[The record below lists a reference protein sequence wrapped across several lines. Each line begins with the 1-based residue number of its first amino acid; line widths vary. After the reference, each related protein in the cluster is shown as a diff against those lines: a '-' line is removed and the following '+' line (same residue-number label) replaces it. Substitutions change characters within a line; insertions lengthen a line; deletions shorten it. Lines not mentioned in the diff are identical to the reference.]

1 MQASSFIVEEIMRRL
16 MSSCA
21 VAVSMLIVPATVHA
35 AAAEAF
41 PVRPVR
47 LITPYAPGGS
57 STIVSRVVAAELTEL
72 WGYSVIVDNRPGGN
86 TIIGTQAGARATPDG
101 YTWVIAN
108 TTFALNEHIL
118 KNVPYRFNKDLQP
131 LAKMYNNET
140 ILAVHP
146 SVPVNTLKEF
156 IAYGKT
162 VKEGLNHGA
171 SGGSGLAE
179 LRSAMFRLYTGLD
192 FKNIPYN
199 GSGPAAVAVL
209 GGQVHFTMVPPI
221 TVAHY
226 IQQGKI
232 KGLAVTGKKRMPT
245 LPQVPTFA
253 EAGLPKYNVTS
264 WNGLLVP
271 KGTPI
276 SLTKRISAD
285 IAKVLEKPAVREKLT
300 AMGAD
305 PEHAGPEEFGREI
318 QADIDLFATIIKQ
331 AGIKQI
337 D

>member
-1 MQASSFIVEEIMRRL
+1 MHRFV
-16 MSSCA
+16 SSCA
-21 VAVSMLIVPATVHA
+21 VVASLFVVPAAAQA
-35 AAAEAF
+35 AATENF

-57 STIVSRVVAAELTEL
+57 STIVSRVVAAELTDL

-86 TIIGTQAGARATPDG
+86 TIIGTQAAARATPDG
-101 YTWVIAN
+101 YTWCIAN
-108 TTFALNEHIL
+108 TTFALNEHIIR
-118 KNVPYRFNKDLQP
+118 NIPYRFKDFQP

-146 SVPVNTLKEF
+146 SVPANTLKEF

-162 VKEGLNHGA
+162 IKDGLNHGA

-199 GSGPAAVAVL
+199 GSGPAAIAAL

-226 IQQGKI
+226 ITQGKM

-245 LPQVPTFA
+245 LPQVPTFI

-271 KGTPI
+271 RGTPVN
-276 SLTKRISAD
+276 LTKRISAD

-318 QADIDLFATIIKQ
+318 QDDIDLFATVIKQ
-331 AGIKQI
+331 AGIKPI

>member
-1 MQASSFIVEEIMRRL
+1 
-16 MSSCA
+16 
-21 VAVSMLIVPATVHA
+21 MLIAPAAVQA
-35 AAAEAF
+35 AATESF

-86 TIIGTQAGARATPDG
+86 IVIGTQAAARATPYG
-101 YTWVIAN
+101 YTWCIAN
-108 TTFALNEHIL
+108 TTFALNQHIIR
-118 KNVPYRFNKDLQP
+118 NIPYRFKDFQP
-131 LAKMYNNET
+131 LAKMFDNAT
-140 ILAVHP
+140 ILAAHP
-146 SVPVNTLKEF
+146 SVPADTLKEF

-162 VKEGLNHGA
+162 VEEGLNHGA
-171 SGGSGLAE
+171 SGGSRLAE

-192 FKNIPYN
+192 FKNIPCN
-199 GSGPAAVAVL
+199 GSGPAAIAML

-226 IQQGKI
+226 IKQGKV
-232 KGLAVTGKKRMPT
+232 KGLAVTGRKRMPT
-245 LPQVPTFA
+245 LPQVPTFI

-264 WNGLLVP
+264 LNGLLVP
-271 KGTPI
+271 RGTPVE
-276 SLTKRISAD
+276 LTRRIFVD
-285 IAKVLEKPAVREKLT
+285 IGKVLQKAAVREKLT
-300 AMGAD
+300 VMGAA
-305 PEHAGPEEFGREI
+305 PEHAGSEEFGREI
-318 QADIDLFATIIKQ
+318 QADIDLFATVIKE

>member
-1 MQASSFIVEEIMRRL
+1 MHRFVSSF
-16 MSSCA
+16 A
-21 VAVSMLIVPATVHA
+21 VVASLLVVPAA
-35 AAAEAF
+35 AQAASTENF

-57 STIVSRVVAAELTEL
+57 STIVSRVVAAELTEM

-86 TIIGTQAGARATPDG
+86 TIIGTQAAVRATPDG

-108 TTFALNEHIL
+108 TTFALNEHIIR
-118 KNVPYRFNKDLQP
+118 NIPYRFKDNLQP
-131 LAKMYNNET
+131 LAKLYNNET

-146 SVPVNTLKEF
+146 SVPANTLKDF

-162 VKEGLNHGA
+162 VKDGLNHGA

-199 GSGPAAVAVL
+199 GSGPAAIAVL

-221 TVAHY
+221 TVSHY
-226 IQQGKI
+226 ITQGKI

-245 LPQVPTFA
+245 LPQVPTFI

-264 WNGLLVP
+264 WNGVLVP
-271 KGTPI
+271 KGT
-276 SLTKRISAD
+276 SMELSKRISAD
-285 IAKVLEKPAVREKLT
+285 IAKVLQKPAVRDKLT

-318 QADIDLFATIIKQ
+318 QADIDLFATVIKA

>member
-1 MQASSFIVEEIMRRL
+1 MHRFISL
-16 MSSCA
+16 FA
-21 VAVSMLIVPATVHA
+21 VAASLLVAPTAVQA
-35 AAAEAF
+35 AASENF

-86 TIIGTQAGARATPDG
+86 TIIGTQAAVRATPDG

-108 TTFALNEHIL
+108 TTFALNEHIIR
-118 KNVPYRFNKDLQP
+118 NIPYRFKEHLEP

-146 SVPVNTLKEF
+146 SVPANSLKEF

-162 VKEGLNHGA
+162 VKDGLNHGA

-179 LRSAMFRLYTGLD
+179 LRSAMFRLYTGMD

-199 GSGPAAVAVL
+199 GSGPAAIAVL

-226 IQQGKI
+226 VTQGKI
-232 KGLAVTGKKRMPT
+232 KALAVTGKKRMPT
-245 LPQVPTFA
+245 LPQVPTFI

-271 KGTPI
+271 KGTPVA
-276 SLTKRISAD
+276 LTKRISAD
-285 IAKVLEKPAVREKLT
+285 IGKVLAKPGVREKLT

-305 PEHAGPEEFGREI
+305 PEHADPEEFGREI
-318 QADIDLFATIIKQ
+318 QADIDLFATVIKQ

>member
-1 MQASSFIVEEIMRRL
+1 MHRFVSSF
-16 MSSCA
+16 A
-21 VAVSMLIVPATVHA
+21 VVASLLVVPAAAQA
-35 AAAEAF
+35 AATENF

-57 STIVSRVVAAELTEL
+57 STIVSRVVAAELTEM

-86 TIIGTQAGARATPDG
+86 TIIGTQAAVRATPDG

-108 TTFALNEHIL
+108 TTFALNEHIIR
-118 KNVPYRFNKDLQP
+118 NIPYRFKDNLQP
-131 LAKMYNNET
+131 LAKLYNNET

-146 SVPVNTLKEF
+146 SVPANTLKDF

-162 VKEGLNHGA
+162 VKDGLNHGA

-199 GSGPAAVAVL
+199 GSGPAAIAVL
-209 GGQVHFTMVPPI
+209 GGLVHFTMVPPI
-221 TVAHY
+221 TVSHY
-226 IQQGKI
+226 ITQGKI

-245 LPQVPTFA
+245 LPQVPTFI

-264 WNGLLVP
+264 WNGVLVP
-271 KGTPI
+271 KGT
-276 SLTKRISAD
+276 SMELSKRISAD
-285 IAKVLEKPAVREKLT
+285 IAKVLQKPAVRDKLT

-318 QADIDLFATIIKQ
+318 QADIDLFATVIKA

>member
-1 MQASSFIVEEIMRRL
+1 MHRFVSSF
-16 MSSCA
+16 A
-21 VAVSMLIVPATVHA
+21 VVASLLVVPAAAQA
-35 AAAEAF
+35 AATENF

-57 STIVSRVVAAELTEL
+57 STIVSRVVAAELTEM

-86 TIIGTQAGARATPDG
+86 TIIGTQAAVRATPDG

-108 TTFALNEHIL
+108 TTFALNEHIIR
-118 KNVPYRFNKDLQP
+118 NIPYRFKDNLQP
-131 LAKMYNNET
+131 LAKLYNNET

-146 SVPVNTLKEF
+146 SVPANTLKDF

-162 VKEGLNHGA
+162 VKDGLNHGA

-199 GSGPAAVAVL
+199 GSGPAAIAVL

-221 TVAHY
+221 TVSHY
-226 IQQGKI
+226 ITQGKI

-245 LPQVPTFA
+245 LPQVPTFI

-264 WNGLLVP
+264 WNGVLVP
-271 KGTPI
+271 KGT
-276 SLTKRISAD
+276 SMELSKRISAD
-285 IAKVLEKPAVREKLT
+285 IAKVLQKPAVRDKLT

-318 QADIDLFATIIKQ
+318 QADIDLFATVIKA